1 MSFTSELWD
10 SIVPIYSKI
19 LSHPFLTEL
28 KTGALP
34 LDAFKYYILQDAIY
48 LRSFSK
54 GLSILA
60 AKAENIT
67 HFQILSQHINNTIVV
82 EQSLHGLF
90 FKDWGITAADIDLAV
105 PAPNNLMYTA
115 YLLSVAYEKVFAE
128 AISAFLPCYWIYA
141 EVGNTLIQS
150 GSPVTIYQKWISTY
164 SSEAFQ
170 TALNEM
176 LLITNDVANQATAST
191 HQAMKMHFIRCSQME
206 YLFWDMAYRKQTFDA
221 LIQ

>member
-1 MSFTSELWD
+1 MPFTSELWD
-10 SIVPIYSKI
+10 SIAPIYPKI
-19 LSHPFLTEL
+19 LSHPFLTQL

-34 LDAFKYYILQDAIY
+34 LEAFQYYIIQDAIY

-60 AKAENIT
+60 AKSEDVA

-90 FKDWGITAADIDLAV
+90 FKEWGITAADIDTTV

-115 YLLSVAYEKVFAE
+115 YLLSIAYEKAFAE

-141 EVGNTLIQS
+141 EVGNVLIQS
-150 GSPVTIYQKWISTY
+150 GSPVTVYQKWISTY

-176 LLITNDVANQATAST
+176 LTITNDVANQAAEPTR
-191 HQAMKMHFIRCSQME
+191 QAMKMHFIRCSQME
-206 YLFWDMAYRKQTFDA
+206 YLFWDMAYKKQTFDT
-221 LIQ
+221 LIL